1 MIEKDVDQEIER
13 LEERIKKLEKL
24 LDKPDREISIVS
36 DDKTLVIK
44 SKNGL
49 ISEVKEK

>member
-1 MIEKDVDQEIER
+1 MIGKDTDQEIER
-13 LEERIKKLEKL
+13 LEERIKRLEKM
-24 LDKPDREISIVS
+24 LDKPDREISIIS

-49 ISEVKEK
+49 IAEVKEK